1 MKKII
6 FAVVVLMA
14 FAFAFALGFRAG
26 IKDVILH
33 QEVWEVDEVG
43 YIEYRGEIHEYDT
56 EV

>member
-6 FAVVVLMA
+6 FAVVVLAA

-33 QEVWEVDEVG
+33 QSVWEVDEVG
-43 YIEYRGEIHEYDT
+43 FIEYRGEIHEYDT